1 MHYYIFYR
9 LKTHSDT
16 RWSSMFLK
24 IKNMIALHEEPGLI
38 EEMKNILGD
47 QQKKETKKSK
57 KSKKIKKG
65 KLIN

>member
-24 IKNMIALHEEPGLI
+24 IKNMIALYDEPGLI
-38 EEMKNILGD
+38 EEIKNILKD
-47 QQKKETKKSK
+47 QQRKETKKSK
-57 KSKKIKKG
+57 KKG